1 MLHKVRNVRYMSLFS
16 HREPGK
22 RKDIPGWCV
31 GVRLVCLL
39 TCFFLVG
46 LFAACTSSADQD
58 SGGPLL
64 PEQAAY
70 DVTFY
75 DLDLA
80 VHPEDRS
87 IAGTLTAHAR
97 VMESLEWFVLD
108 LDNRLHVDSVY
119 QVLPDGEH
127 VALSMERRADKNQV
141 WVDLPRAK
149 QPGDSITVAVAYS
162 GQPRTA
168 PQPPW
173 SGGFTWAETADGHPW
188 IATSDQ
194 TEGADLW
201 WPVKDHPS
209 DEPDSMGIRIS
220 VPERLM
226 VASNGQLRDVESEDG
241 RSTYHWFVSTPI
253 NTYAVA
259 LNIAPYET
267 VETTYESVAGMSVPV
282 TFWVLPE
289 NVEEARRHLPE
300 FLDHVRFLEETL
312 GPYPFRADK
321 YGIAHTPFLGMEH
334 QTIIAYGNEFGNTGS
349 FGYDQGF
356 DALHFHE
363 VAHEWFGNLVTNRDW
378 KDFWLHEG
386 FASYL
391 EALYAEHLN
400 GASGYRAVLAQ
411 MRQRIRGGV
420 PIARREPTSA
430 QQMYSTDIY
439 MKGAWTLHTLRYLI
453 GDRAFMTALRRM
465 AYPDPAMEEITNGKQ
480 TRFVDTGDFVRI
492 AEEESRQ
499 KLGWFFEVYLYQA
512 QMPSLVAERT
522 GSELHLRWEVPDDL
536 PFPMPVPVQV
546 GGERRHVEMDGGE
559 AVISVPADADVQVD
573 PDRRVLRARR

>member
-1 MLHKVRNVRYMSLFS
+1 MSLFPDHEAVS
-16 HREPGK
+16 G
-22 RKDIPGWCV
+22 KDIPVWRL
-31 GVRLVCLL
+31 GVRSVCLL
-39 TCFFLVG
+39 TCFFLTG
-46 LFAACTSSADQD
+46 LFTACTSSADQD
-58 SGGPLL
+58 SGGPLP

-70 DVTFY
+70 DVTYY
-75 DLDLA
+75 DLELD
-80 VHPEDRS
+80 VYPENRS

-97 VMESLEWFVLD
+97 VMEALEWFVLD
-108 LDNRLHVDSVY
+108 LDHRLRVDSVY
-119 QVLPDGEH
+119 QVLSDGEH
-127 VALSMERRADKNQV
+127 LALTMERRSDENQI
-141 WVDLPRAK
+141 WIDLPLAK
-149 QPGDSITVAVAYS
+149 QSGDSITIAVAYS

-173 SGGFTWAETADGHPW
+173 SGGFTWSQTADGSPW
-188 IATSDQ
+188 IATSCQ

-209 DEPDSMGIRIS
+209 DEPDSMGIHVS
-220 VPERLM
+220 VPEPLV
-226 VASNGQLRDVESEDG
+226 VASNGRLRDVESRDG
-241 RSTYHWFVSTPI
+241 RSTYHWFASTPI
-253 NTYAVA
+253 NTYTVA

-267 VETTYESVAGMSVPV
+267 VETTYESEDGTSVPA

-289 NVEEARRHLPE
+289 NVEEARRHLPG
-300 FLDHVRFLEETL
+300 FLEHVRFLEQTL

-334 QTIIAYGNEFGNTGS
+334 QTIIAYGNEFGNTSS

-400 GASGYRAVLAQ
+400 GESGYRAVLAQ
-411 MRQRIRGGV
+411 MRRQIRGGV

-430 QQMYSTDIY
+430 QQMYSADIY

-453 GDRAFMTALRRM
+453 GDSAFRNALRRM
-465 AYPDPAMEEITNGKQ
+465 AYPDPAMKKITDGDQ
-480 TRFVDTGDFVRI
+480 TRFVDTDDFIRI
-492 AEEESRQ
+492 AEEESGRE
-499 KLGWFFEVYLYQA
+499 LDWFFEVYLYQA
-512 QMPSLVAERT
+512 SMPALISERADD
-522 GSELHLRWEVPDDL
+522 ELYLRWEVPDDL

-546 GGERRHVEMDGGE
+546 DRERRRVDMEGGE
-559 AVISVPADADVQVD
+559 ATIRVPSDADVHVD
-573 PDRRVLRARR
+573 PDRRVLRTRR